1 MYLDKWV
8 SINLTVK
15 VYYGKKRDETKSHL
29 LEWIH
34 IYQDLWKKKKKK
46 STYQKG

>member
-1 MYLDKWV
+1 MYLDEWV
-8 SINLTVK
+8 SINLTEK

-29 LEWIH
+29 LERIH

-46 STYQKG
+46 STY

>member
-1 MYLDKWV
+1 MYLNEWI
-8 SINLTVK
+8 SINLTEK

-29 LEWIH
+29 LERIH
-34 IYQDLWKKKKKK
+34 IYQDLWKKNKKK